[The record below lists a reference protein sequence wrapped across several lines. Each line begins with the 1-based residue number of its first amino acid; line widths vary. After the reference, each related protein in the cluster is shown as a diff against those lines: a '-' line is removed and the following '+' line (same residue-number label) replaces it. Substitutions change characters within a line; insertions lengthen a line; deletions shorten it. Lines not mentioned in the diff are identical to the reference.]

1 MEATAAAHAVMA
13 SDVYISTCDSPT
25 STTGVSPSF
34 ETSTASSSSS
44 STTAS
49 ALQQLRDSNKVVT
62 AAFAALQRAGVTLH
76 QQQHAHECFA
86 TGKLYSSLA
95 TAATTASS
103 TATIDST
110 ATASASAGNGSLA
123 AVSIAVK
130 TVLGVSDS
138 AVGVGR
144 QQ

>member
-25 STTGVSPSF
+25 STTGVSPLF
-34 ETSTASSSSS
+34 ETSTTSSSSS

-62 AAFAALQRAGVTLH
+62 AAFAALQRAGVTL
-76 QQQHAHECFA
+76 QQQLHAHECFA

-95 TAATTASS
+95 TAVTTSG
-103 TATIDST
+103 TATIDSS
-110 ATASASAGNGSLA
+110 ATVSASGGSIA

-130 TVLGVSDS
+130 TVPGVSDS
-138 AVGVGR
+138 AAVGVGR